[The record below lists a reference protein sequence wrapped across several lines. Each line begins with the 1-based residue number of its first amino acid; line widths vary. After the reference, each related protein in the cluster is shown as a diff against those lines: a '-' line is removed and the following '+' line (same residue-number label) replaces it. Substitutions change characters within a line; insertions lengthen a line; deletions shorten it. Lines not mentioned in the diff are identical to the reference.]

1 MLAGVNSHAQES
13 FFKPSVNYNKQ
24 RIKGI
29 IITEAITSAAMIVWL
44 NYLWYKKF
52 PRSSFH
58 FFNDNNEWL
67 SMDKVGH
74 ATTAY
79 NISVAQNDILKWAG
93 VKSGPAA
100 FIGSFSALAFMTM
113 IEIMDG
119 HSVKWGFSK
128 GDMLANIA
136 GCLLFDGQQLLW
148 GQQRISLKY
157 SYHATIFPHYNPG
170 ELGRNL
176 PQKMLKD
183 YNGQTYWLSLN
194 IGSFLP
200 QTSQF
205 PKWLNLSAG
214 YGAEGMIGAVNNPK
228 EINGKAVPPFDRYR
242 QFFLAFDADLYR
254 IKGIA
259 PSTSTLFK
267 LNRLIKMPA
276 PAFEW
281 NTLSKGQ
288 FHWFYF

>member
-1 MLAGVNSHAQES
+1 M
-13 FFKPSVNYNKQ
+13 FK
-24 RIKGI
+24 
-29 IITEAITSAAMIVWL
+29 
-44 NYLWYKKF
+44 
-52 PRSSFH
+52 
-58 FFNDNNEWL
+58 D
-67 SMDKVGH
+67 
-74 ATTAY
+74 
-79 NISVAQNDILKWAG
+79 
-93 VKSGPAA
+93 
-100 FIGSFSALAFMTM
+100 
-113 IEIMDG
+113 
-119 HSVKWGFSK
+119 
-128 GDMLANIA
+128 
-136 GCLLFDGQQLLW
+136 C
-148 GQQRISLKY
+148 
-157 SYHATIFPHYNPG
+157 
-170 ELGRNL
+170 
-176 PQKMLKD
+176 
-183 YNGQTYWLSLN
+183 NGQTYWLSLN

-214 YGAEGMIGAVNNPK
+214 YGAESMIGAVNNPK